1 MILTGVHLGVV
12 FDQKQRQFTQV
23 APALE
28 AHFTLQCLL
37 CGVSHQLATPTV
49 YKLKEGDRPYV
60 YIHPITTVINQTRSC
75 DNCGILSTLPK
86 LDGQRLKKTLEKAIT
101 QEFIDNHSK
110 DQAPYFAQRLLERTK
125 LIKEEDNQA
134 PR

>member
-12 FDQKQRQFTQV
+12 FDQKQKQFTQV

-28 AHFTLQCLL
+28 AHFSLQCLW
-37 CGVSHQLATPTV
+37 CGVSQQLATPTV
-49 YKLKEGDRPYV
+49 YKLKKGEKPHV
-60 YIHPITTVINQTRSC
+60 YIYTITTVIKQTRSC

-86 LDGQRLKKTLEKAIT
+86 LDEERLKKVLEKAIT
-101 QEFIDNHSK
+101 QEFIDNHST

-125 LIKEEDNQA
+125 LIQEADNKA